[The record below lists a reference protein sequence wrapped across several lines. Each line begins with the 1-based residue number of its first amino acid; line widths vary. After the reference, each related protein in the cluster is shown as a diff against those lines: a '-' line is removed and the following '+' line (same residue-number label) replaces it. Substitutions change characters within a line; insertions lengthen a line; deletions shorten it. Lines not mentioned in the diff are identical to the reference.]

1 MFSSQRDA
9 NQPISSHSRQETRE
23 GQQRPINKDY
33 YYIDFHA
40 TIDAIK
46 YRIFHLTQRVKDMYK
61 PSEERK
67 DYHCLRCKAEYT
79 TLEVLDSV
87 GPMGFICHRCG
98 ANLEERDDRNAGTS
112 TGHEKQSKLATQLE
126 RLLKLLQQIDSE
138 DIPNND
144 FEAAFAVA
152 VPVQRNELVNPSRN
166 TEPIK
171 SGRVPPTAVKGLN
184 ANAIVPLEVSL
195 TTSSEKTIA
204 EQAAEARSKAEVAA
218 QNSLPVWYTKSTV
231 TGESTALGLKQEE
244 LLNAEDAS
252 TTVQVQGGEKTEN
265 NALNDELTEYYNQML
280 QEKANEAQ
288 KAKDENESSDDGD
301 EDEFE
306 DEFEDV
312 SIRPSENATPSST
325 LSVGANG
332 IKNGGSGQDS
342 RKRER
347 ESGGEIHEEHISNS
361 AVPPNKG
368 EGPTIK
374 RFKTESHEN
383 GVESDGFNV
392 GDAEAGDSEEDE
404 EDEFEDAL

>member
-1 MFSSQRDA
+1 M
-9 NQPISSHSRQETRE
+9 H
-23 GQQRPINKDY
+23 
-33 YYIDFHA
+33 
-40 TIDAIK
+40 
-46 YRIFHLTQRVKDMYK
+46 K

-67 DYHCLRCKAEYT
+67 DYYCLRCKAQYT

-112 TGHEKQSKLATQLE
+112 TGHEKQSKLASQLE
-126 RLLKLLQQIDSE
+126 RLLKLLQQIDTQ

-152 VPVQRNELVNPSRN
+152 VPVQRNELVNPTRT

-171 SGRVPPTAVKGLN
+171 SGRGPPTAVKGIN

-218 QNSLPVWYTKSTV
+218 QNSLPVWHTKSTI

-244 LLNAEDAS
+244 HLNTEDAAA
-252 TTVQVQGGEKTEN
+252 TVQVQGSEKTDN
-265 NALNDELTEYYNQML
+265 NVLNDELTEYYNQML

-288 KAKDENESSDDGD
+288 KAHD
-301 EDEFE
+301 EDESSEDVEDEE

-325 LSVGANG
+325 NSIPANE
-332 IKNGGSGQDS
+332 IKNGGYGKDS

-347 ESGGEIHEEHISNS
+347 EPGSGAHGKNIANS
-361 AVPPNKG
+361 VIAPDEG
-368 EGPTIK
+368 EGPAVK
-374 RFKTESHEN
+374 RLKTESREN
-383 GVESDGFNV
+383 GVESDEPTV

-404 EDEFEDAL
+404 EDEFEDALR

>member
-1 MFSSQRDA
+1 MFSVQREA
-9 NQPISSHSRQETRE
+9 YHPIPSHSRQETRE

-67 DYHCLRCKAEYT
+67 DYYCLRCKAEYT

-87 GPMGFICHRCG
+87 GPVGFICHRCG
-98 ANLEERDDRNAGTS
+98 YNLEERDDINAGTS

-152 VPVQRNELVNPSRN
+152 VPVQRNELVNPTRA

-171 SGRVPPTAVKGLN
+171 PGRGPPTAVKGVN
-184 ANAIVPLEVSL
+184 ANANLPLEISL
-195 TTSSEKTIA
+195 TTTSEKTIA
-204 EQAAEARSKAEVAA
+204 EQAAEVQSKAEIAK
-218 QNSLPVWYTKSTV
+218 QNSLPVWHTKSTV

-244 LLNAEDAS
+244 LLNGGDAA
-252 TTVQVQGGEKTEN
+252 TTVQVQNSEKTVN

-288 KAKDENESSDDGD
+288 KAKDEDESSDE
-301 EDEFE
+301 EDE

-325 LSVGANG
+325 LSTPANG
-332 IKNGGSGQDS
+332 IKNGGGSSQGS

-347 ESGGEIHEEHISNS
+347 ESESEIPDKNISIS
-361 AVPPNKG
+361 LEKG
-368 EGPTIK
+368 EAPSIK
-374 RFKTESHEN
+374 RLKMENPAN
-383 GVESDGFNV
+383 GVGSNGPHV
-392 GDAEAGDSEEDE
+392 GDGGAGDSEEDE

>member
-1 MFSSQRDA
+1 
-9 NQPISSHSRQETRE
+9 
-23 GQQRPINKDY
+23 
-33 YYIDFHA
+33 
-40 TIDAIK
+40 
-46 YRIFHLTQRVKDMYK
+46 MYK

-67 DYHCLRCKAEYT
+67 DYYCLRCKAEYT

-98 ANLEERDDRNAGTS
+98 FNLEERDDRNAGTS

-152 VPVQRNELVNPSRN
+152 VPVQRNELVNPSRI

-171 SGRVPPTAVKGLN
+171 SGRGPPAAVKGLN
-184 ANAIVPLEVSL
+184 TNAIVPLEVSL

-204 EQAAEARSKAEVAA
+204 EQAAEARVKAEVAA
-218 QNSLPVWYTKSTV
+218 QNSLPVWHTKSTV

-244 LLNAEDAS
+244 QLNAEDAA
-252 TTVQVQGGEKTEN
+252 TTVQVQEGEKTEN
-265 NALNDELTEYYNQML
+265 NALNDQLTEYYNQML

-288 KAKDENESSDDGD
+288 KAKDEDESSDD
-301 EDEFE
+301 EDDDE

-312 SIRPSENATPSST
+312 SLRPSENATPSS
-325 LSVGANG
+325 SMSIPANA
-332 IKNGGSGQDS
+332 IKNGGGSTQGS
-342 RKRER
+342 KKRER
-347 ESGGEIHEEHISNS
+347 GWESENHEESNS
-361 AVPPNKG
+361 NFAIPSDKG
-368 EGPTIK
+368 EGPAIK
-374 RFKTESHEN
+374 RLKTEGQQN
-383 GVESDGFNV
+383 GVASDELNV
-392 GDAEAGDSEEDE
+392 EDAAVGDSEEDE

>member
-1 MFSSQRDA
+1 
-9 NQPISSHSRQETRE
+9 
-23 GQQRPINKDY
+23 
-33 YYIDFHA
+33 
-40 TIDAIK
+40 
-46 YRIFHLTQRVKDMYK
+46 MYK

-67 DYHCLRCKAEYT
+67 DYYCLRCKAEYT

-87 GPMGFICHRCG
+87 GPLGFICHRCG
-98 ANLEERDDRNAGTS
+98 FNLEERDDRNAGTS

-171 SGRVPPTAVKGLN
+171 PGRGPPAAVKGLN

-195 TTSSEKTIA
+195 ITSSEKTIA
-204 EQAAEARSKAEVAA
+204 EQAAEARCKAEVAA
-218 QNSLPVWYTKSTV
+218 QNSLPVWHTKSTV
-231 TGESTALGLKQEE
+231 NGESTALGLKQEE
-244 LLNAEDAS
+244 LLNAEGAA
-252 TTVQVQGGEKTEN
+252 TTVQVQGSEKTEN
-265 NALNDELTEYYNQML
+265 NSLNDELAEYYNQML

-288 KAKDENESSDDGD
+288 TAKEEEESLDDGD

-325 LSVGANG
+325 TSVPANA
-332 IKNGGSGQDS
+332 IKNGGFGQIS

-347 ESGGEIHEEHISNS
+347 DSGSEVQEENTFNS
-361 AVPPNKG
+361 AVPSDQG
-368 EGPTIK
+368 EGPAVK
-374 RFKTESHEN
+374 RLKMESLEN
-383 GVESDGFNV
+383 GVESGAPNG
-392 GDAEAGDSEEDE
+392 GDAEAGDSEEEEEEE

>member
-1 MFSSQRDA
+1 
-9 NQPISSHSRQETRE
+9 
-23 GQQRPINKDY
+23 
-33 YYIDFHA
+33 
-40 TIDAIK
+40 
-46 YRIFHLTQRVKDMYK
+46 MYK

-67 DYHCLRCKAEYT
+67 DYYCLRCKAEYT

-98 ANLEERDDRNAGTS
+98 FNLEERDDRNAGTS

-152 VPVQRNELVNPSRN
+152 VPVQRDELVNPTRN

-171 SGRVPPTAVKGLN
+171 SGRGPPAAVKGLN
-184 ANAIVPLEVSL
+184 TNAMMPLEVSL

-204 EQAAEARSKAEVAA
+204 EQAAEARVKAEVAA
-218 QNSLPVWYTKSTV
+218 QNSLPVWHTKSTV

-244 LLNAEDAS
+244 QLNAEDAA
-252 TTVQVQGGEKTEN
+252 TTVQVQEGEKTEN
-265 NALNDELTEYYNQML
+265 SALNDQLTEYYNQML

-288 KAKDENESSDDGD
+288 KAKDEDESSDD
-301 EDEFE
+301 EDDDE

-312 SIRPSENATPSST
+312 SLRPSENATPSS
-325 LSVGANG
+325 SMSIPANG
-332 IKNGGSGQDS
+332 VKNGGPGRDS

-347 ESGGEIHEEHISNS
+347 DSGSEIHEETISNS
-361 AVPPNKG
+361 AAPSDKG
-368 EGPTIK
+368 EGPAIK
-374 RFKTESHEN
+374 RLKTEGQEN
-383 GVESDGFNV
+383 GVGSDEPHV
-392 GDAEAGDSEEDE
+392 EDAEAGDSEEDE

>member
-1 MFSSQRDA
+1 
-9 NQPISSHSRQETRE
+9 
-23 GQQRPINKDY
+23 
-33 YYIDFHA
+33 
-40 TIDAIK
+40 
-46 YRIFHLTQRVKDMYK
+46 MYK

-67 DYHCLRCKAEYT
+67 DYYCLRCKAEYT

-98 ANLEERDDRNAGTS
+98 FNLEERDDRNAGTS

-152 VPVQRNELVNPSRN
+152 VPVQRNELVNPTRN

-171 SGRVPPTAVKGLN
+171 LGRGPPAAVKGLN
-184 ANAIVPLEVSL
+184 TNPTMPLEVSL
-195 TTSSEKTIA
+195 TTSSEKTIE
-204 EQAAEARSKAEVAA
+204 EQAAEARAKAEVAA
-218 QNSLPVWYTKSTV
+218 QNSLPVWHTKSTV

-244 LLNAEDAS
+244 QQNVEDAA
-252 TTVQVQGGEKTEN
+252 TTVQVQEGEKTEN
-265 NALNDELTEYYNQML
+265 SALNDQLTEYYNQML

-288 KAKDENESSDDGD
+288 KAKEENDSSDEE
-301 EDEFE
+301 EDEE

-312 SIRPSENATPSST
+312 SLRPSENATPSSST
-325 LSVGANG
+325 SIPADA
-332 IKNGGSGQDS
+332 IKNGGTGLDS

-347 ESGGEIHEEHISNS
+347 DSGSDTHDENNISNS
-361 AVPPNKG
+361 AVPSHKG
-368 EGPTIK
+368 EGPAVK
-374 RFKTESHEN
+374 RLKTEGQEN
-383 GVESDGFNV
+383 GVESDEPNV
-392 GDAEAGDSEEDE
+392 GDGAAGDSEEDE